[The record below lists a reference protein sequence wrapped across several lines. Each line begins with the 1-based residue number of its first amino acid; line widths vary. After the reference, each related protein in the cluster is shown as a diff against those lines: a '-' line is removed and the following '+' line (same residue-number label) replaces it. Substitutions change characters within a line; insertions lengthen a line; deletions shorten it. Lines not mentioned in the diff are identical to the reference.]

1 MSLKLNVIIPCYNE
15 KNTIKI
21 IIDKVLNVNVE
32 PHEKKVIVIDDH
44 SNDGSR
50 DILKKYEN
58 NNGIEIL
65 YHEKNYGKGRAIRSG
80 LTKVEEGLVLIQD
93 ADLEYN
99 PRDYKKLLKPFE
111 EANADV
117 VYGSRF
123 LGGQEY
129 SRIHYFWH
137 FIANKILTFLCNVF
151 TNLNMTDMETG
162 YKVFKKENIDKIDLL
177 EDSFGIEPELTV
189 KLAKQKLRFFE
200 VPISYNGRSYA
211 EGKKIGLRDAF
222 KAIYCI
228 VKYKL
233 F

>member
-15 KNTIKI
+15 KNTIEI
-21 IIDKVLNVNVE
+21 ILDKVLNVNIE
-32 PHEKKVIVIDDH
+32 PNKKKIIVIDDN

-58 NNGIEIL
+58 KNDIEIL
-65 YHEKNYGKGRAIRSG
+65 YHEKNYGKGKAIRSG

-137 FIANKILTFLCNVF
+137 FIANKILTFLCNFF

-162 YKVFKKENIDKIDLL
+162 YKVFKKEHIDKIDLL
-177 EDSFGIEPELTV
+177 EDSFGIEPELTL

-211 EGKKIGLRDAF
+211 EGKKIGLSDAF

>member
-58 NNGIEIL
+58 NNEIEIL

-80 LTKVEEGLVLIQD
+80 LTKVKEGLVLIQD

-137 FIANKILTFLCNVF
+137 FIANKILTFLCNFF

-177 EDSFGIEPELTV
+177 EDSFGIEPELTI

-200 VPISYNGRSYA
+200 VPISYNGRSYD

>member
-58 NNGIEIL
+58 NNEIEIL

-80 LTKVEEGLVLIQD
+80 LTKVKEGLVLIQD

-99 PRDYKKLLKPFE
+99 PSE
-111 EANADV
+111 
-117 VYGSRF
+117 
-123 LGGQEY
+123 
-129 SRIHYFWH
+129 
-137 FIANKILTFLCNVF
+137 
-151 TNLNMTDMETG
+151 
-162 YKVFKKENIDKIDLL
+162 
-177 EDSFGIEPELTV
+177 
-189 KLAKQKLRFFE
+189 
-200 VPISYNGRSYA
+200 
-211 EGKKIGLRDAF
+211 
-222 KAIYCI
+222 
-228 VKYKL
+228 
-233 F
+233 

>member
-15 KNTIKI
+15 KNTIEI
-21 IIDKVLNVNVE
+21 IIDKVLNVNIE
-32 PHEKKVIVIDDH
+32 PHKKKIIVIDDH

-58 NNGIEIL
+58 KNDMEIL
-65 YHEKNYGKGRAIRSG
+65 YHEKNYGKGKAIRSG
-80 LTKVEEGLVLIQD
+80 LAKVEEGLILIQD

-99 PRDYKKLLKPFE
+99 PRDYNKLLKPFE

-137 FIANKILTFLCNVF
+137 FIANKILTFLCNFF

-162 YKVFKKENIDKIDLL
+162 YKVFKKEHIDKIDLL
-177 EDSFGIEPELTV
+177 EDSFGIEPELTI

-211 EGKKIGLRDAF
+211 EGKKIGLSDAF

>member
-15 KNTIKI
+15 KNTIEI
-21 IIDKVLNVNVE
+21 IIDKVLNVNIE
-32 PHEKKVIVIDDH
+32 PHEKKIIVIDDH
-44 SNDGSR
+44 SNDGST

-58 NNGIEIL
+58 KKDIEIL
-65 YHEKNYGKGRAIRSG
+65 YHEKNYGKGKAIRSG

-137 FIANKILTFLCNVF
+137 FIANKILTFLCNFF

-211 EGKKIGLRDAF
+211 EGKKIGLSDAF

>member
-15 KNTIKI
+15 KNTIEI
-21 IIDKVLNVNVE
+21 ILDKVLNVNIE
-32 PHEKKVIVIDDH
+32 PNKKKIIVIDDN

-58 NNGIEIL
+58 KNDIEIL
-65 YHEKNYGKGRAIRSG
+65 YHEKNYGKGKAIRSG

-137 FIANKILTFLCNVF
+137 FIANKILTFLCNFF

-177 EDSFGIEPELTV
+177 EDSFGIEPELTI

-200 VPISYNGRSYA
+200 VPISYNGRSYD
-211 EGKKIGLRDAF
+211 EGKKIGLSDAF